1 MTRYT
6 ARACAA
12 LGLSVMGIAF
22 GAQAQPLSDASAR
35 NYPSRPIR
43 FIVPYPPGGGTDIVS
58 RELTPYLVEAWG
70 QQVIVDNRGG
80 AGATIG
86 HGITA
91 KATPDGYTM
100 MLGTSGGLVSSP
112 LFGVQVN
119 YNPLRDFEPI
129 GMLAE
134 IPFVVAV
141 PIALPANNIRELIDL
156 SKSRPAGLNL
166 ASPGAGTPNH
176 LAGELLK
183 IRSGMRF
190 VHVPYKGGG
199 PAITDLIA
207 GEMHFLFT
215 GIPQLLPHVRS
226 GRLKL
231 IASGHPV
238 RSRLAPDAAPIAELY
253 PGFNSSTWFCLLLP
267 AGTPKAI
274 AAKFNAQLNRI
285 VTSTEFANRLLLQG
299 AEPATSTPQQLIEK
313 IRSET
318 ERWRKIIKDAGL
330 ATGA

>member
-1 MTRYT
+1 MKRYT
-6 ARACAA
+6 AAACAA
-12 LGLSVMGIAF
+12 ADLIALSIAF
-22 GAQAQPLSDASAR
+22 GAQAQPGNDASAR

-43 FIVPYPPGGGTDIVS
+43 FIVPYPPGGGTDIVA
-58 RELTPYLVEAWG
+58 RELAPYLVEAWG
-70 QQVIVDNRGG
+70 QQVIIDNRGG
-80 AGATIG
+80 ASATIG

-112 LFGVQVN
+112 LFGVQTN
-119 YNPLRDFEPI
+119 YIPLKDFEPI
-129 GMLAE
+129 GMLAD

-141 PIALPANNIRELIDL
+141 PTSLPANNIRELIDL
-156 SKSRPAGLNL
+156 SKSRPDGLNL

-176 LAGELLK
+176 LSGELLK
-183 IRSGMRF
+183 VRSGIRF

-199 PAITDLIA
+199 PAMTDLIA

-215 GIPQLLPHVRS
+215 GVPQLLPHVRS
-226 GRLKL
+226 GRLRI

-238 RSRLAPDAAPIAELY
+238 RSRLAPDAAPIADVY

-267 AGTPKAI
+267 AGTSKAI
-274 AAKFNAQLNRI
+274 AAKFNAQLNLI
-285 VTSTEFANRLLLQG
+285 ITSTDFGNRISLQG
-299 AEPATSTPQQLIEK
+299 AEPATSTPAQVMEK

-318 ERWRKIIKDAGL
+318 ERWRKVIKDAGL
-330 ATGA
+330 ATGG